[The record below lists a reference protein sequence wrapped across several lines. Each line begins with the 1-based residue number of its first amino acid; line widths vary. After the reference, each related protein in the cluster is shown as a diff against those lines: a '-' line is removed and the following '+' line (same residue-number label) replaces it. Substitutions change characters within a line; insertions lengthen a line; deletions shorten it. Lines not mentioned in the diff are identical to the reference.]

1 MSSDSDARPSKP
13 LPHVLTSASASSPT
27 YATSAALSASMRGR
41 VEEFGRKMR
50 EEHALRGELA
60 KVMGVVWRL

>member
-1 MSSDSDARPSKP
+1 
-13 LPHVLTSASASSPT
+13 
-27 YATSAALSASMRGR
+27 MRGR